1 MVDFRQ
7 LLWLIGMPGPM
18 ELLLI
23 FGILVLI
30 FGASKLSGIGKGLGE
45 GIRNFKKGLKAD
57 DSNELEAPKNDK
69 SD

>member
-1 MVDFRQ
+1 MVDFWQ
-7 LLWLIGMPGPM
+7 ILWLIGMPGPM

-45 GIRNFKKGLKAD
+45 GIRNFKKSLKAD
-57 DSNELEAPKNDK
+57 DSSELEAPKNDK

>member
-1 MVDFRQ
+1 MVEFRQ
-7 LLWLIGMPGPM
+7 LLWFIGMPGPM

-57 DSNELEAPKNDK
+57 DSNELDAPKNDK

>member
-1 MVDFRQ
+1 MLELRQ
-7 LLWLIGMPGPM
+7 LLWSIGMPGPM

-57 DSNELEAPKNDK
+57 DSNELDAPKNDK

>member
-1 MVDFRQ
+1 MLELRQ

-57 DSNELEAPKNDK
+57 DSNELEAPKDDK

>member
-7 LLWLIGMPGPM
+7 LPWLIGMPGPM

-57 DSNELEAPKNDK
+57 DSSELEAPKNDK

>member
-1 MVDFRQ
+1 MVELRQ
-7 LLWLIGMPGPM
+7 LLWLIGVPSPM

-23 FGILVLI
+23 LGILVLI

-57 DSNELEAPKNDK
+57 DSSELEPPKNDK

>member
-1 MVDFRQ
+1 MVDFQQ

-23 FGILVLI
+23 LGILVLI

>member
-1 MVDFRQ
+1 MLELRQ

-30 FGASKLSGIGKGLGE
+30 FGASKLSGIGKALGE

-57 DSNELEAPKNDK
+57 DSNELEAPKDDK

>member
-1 MVDFRQ
+1 MLELRQ
-7 LLWLIGMPGPM
+7 LLWFIGMPGPM

-57 DSNELEAPKNDK
+57 DSNELDAPKNDK

>member
-1 MVDFRQ
+1 MVELRQ
-7 LLWLIGMPGPM
+7 LLWFIGMPGPM

-57 DSNELEAPKNDK
+57 DSNELDAPKNDK